1 MAARAVWRGIIR
13 MGRTE
18 VPVKMFSVIERSQ
31 SVHFRLLH
39 EPDMTPVQGR
49 MVNPSTGDAVP
60 SEETR
65 RGYATETGEMVMF
78 ETEELDALE
87 PEASRDI
94 EILRFVPTAAMDPAW
109 YDHPYYLGPDAE
121 LGPHAALVAAMKSQE
136 VEGIARWVMWKKH
149 YVGSL
154 RVEGSHLML
163 VTLHRAG
170 EVISVSALPRPEG
183 RALEAKEIQMA
194 KQLLHALEGEFKPS
208 EWKDEHRE
216 RLLELIEA
224 KAKGKTISINKLRK
238 TEDETDL
245 AAALEQSLAAVKK
258 SA

>member
-1 MAARAVWRGIIR
+1 MAARAVWKGIIR

-18 VPVKMFSVIERSQ
+18 IPVKMYSAIERSQ

-39 EPDMTPVQGR
+39 GADMTPVQGR
-49 MVNPSTGDAVP
+49 MVNPKTGDTVP

-65 RGYATETGEMVMF
+65 RGYATDTGEMVVF
-78 ETEELDALE
+78 DTEELDALE

-94 EILRFVPTAAMDPAW
+94 QILRFVPSTAMDPAW
-109 YDHPYYLGPDAE
+109 YDHPYYIGPDAE
-121 LGPHAALVAAMKSQE
+121 LGPHAALVAAMTSQE
-136 VEGIARWVMWKKH
+136 VEGIARWVMRKKD

-170 EVISVSALPRPEG
+170 EVIDASALPRPEG

-194 KQLLHALEGEFKPS
+194 KHLLAALQGEFDPS
-208 EWKDEHRE
+208 EWKDEHRA

-224 KAKGKTISINKLRK
+224 KANGKTISIEKHRPK
-238 TEDETDL
+238 EAETDL
-245 AAALEQSLAAVKK
+245 AAALEQSLAAVKR